1 MVACLD
7 WHRGIH
13 FSDISMVVG
22 SSIVQMQTNTVIAI
36 LCTLLIAGLV
46 AYLCL
51 HSRHKQIVARMAKLT
66 AENVQKEQEIRMRL
80 QTETELRQSKERYE
94 RAEKGTND
102 GIWEWNVATGASYAS
117 ARWKQLLGYRIDEP
131 ITAKEHFFDQIHPA
145 DLLSFTDALQAHLQQ
160 RKPYSVQL
168 RLRCKNGEYR
178 WFNSRGEATW
188 NEQNQPLIMTGF
200 ISDITDDKTLEAA
213 LLESHETLRCILN
226 TTLDGF
232 LRIDVHGNVLDV
244 NLAYCQMSG
253 YTREELLR
261 MRIFDLKA
269 KNDIETDEHIK
280 NVIQCGRGLFECMHR
295 RKDGSM
301 WNVEVTTTFRD
312 VDGGHIF
319 GFLRDITERKRT
331 LQLMEQ
337 SFAQLRRFTDYQQ
350 NIKEIERKRI
360 AQEIHDD
367 LGQNL
372 LVLKMDVTTLC
383 VRTSDAHPRLH
394 KRLSITLDNIN
405 ASIRSVKS
413 IINDLRPAALELG
426 LQPALEWQLK
436 QFERMSG
443 IVCVLTAI
451 KTEIDFGLDECKTL
465 AVFRILQESLS
476 NVARHAQA
484 TEVKIT
490 LSKDEH
496 GFLMVIKDNGKGLQ
510 SCDKNKENSFGLM
523 GVKERAH
530 ALGSELTITSSPGNG
545 TALSIF
551 IPAGNRIEAPS
562 HE

>member
-1 MVACLD
+1 MK
-7 WHRGIH
+7 
-13 FSDISMVVG
+13 
-22 SSIVQMQTNTVIAI
+22 TNTLIVI

-51 HSRHKQIVARMAKLT
+51 HSRHKRIAVRMEKLT
-66 AENVQKEQEIRMRL
+66 AENAQKEDEIRTRL
-80 QTETELRQSKERYE
+80 QTEAELRESKERYE
-94 RAEKGTND
+94 RAENGTND
-102 GIWEWNVATGASYAS
+102 GIWEWNVVTGAIYVS
-117 ARWKQLLGYRIDEP
+117 ARWEQLLGYRSDGP
-131 ITAKEHFFDQIHPA
+131 VTAQEFFFAHIHPA
-145 DLLSFTDALQAHLQQ
+145 DLPSFTDVIRARLQQ
-160 RKPYSVQL
+160 RKPYNVNF
-168 RLRCKNGEYR
+168 RLRCKDGEYR

-200 ISDITDDKTLEAA
+200 ISDITDDKILEDA

-232 LRIDVHGNVLDV
+232 LRTDVQGNVLDV

-253 YTREELLR
+253 YTREELLK
-261 MRIFDLKA
+261 MRVFDLKA
-269 KNDIETDEHIK
+269 ENDIGTYANIK

-295 RKDGSM
+295 RKDGTM
-301 WNVEVTTTFRD
+301 WNVETSITFRD
-312 VDGGHIF
+312 VDGGHIL

-331 LQLMEQ
+331 LQLLEQ
-337 SFAQLRRFTDYQQ
+337 SLVQLHRFSDHQQ

-372 LVLKMDVTTLC
+372 LVLKMDVITMC
-383 VRTSDAHPRLH
+383 ARTRDVHPRLH
-394 KRLSITLDNIN
+394 KRVSLALDNIN
-405 ASIRSVKS
+405 ASIKSVKS

-426 LQPALEWQLK
+426 LQPAVEWQLK

-443 IVCVLTAI
+443 IVCALTAI
-451 KTEIDFGLDECKTL
+451 KTEVGFGLDEGKTL

-490 LSKDEH
+490 LNQDEH

-510 SCDKNKENSFGLM
+510 PCDKSKENSFGLM
-523 GVKERAH
+523 GIKERAH
-530 ALGSELTITSSPGNG
+530 ALGGELTITSSPGDG

-551 IPAGNRIEAPS
+551 IPAENRIEAPLP
-562 HE
+562 